1 MEPKESVEKV
11 PDARLGS
18 NAEQFI
24 RAKPEDFVSGQ
35 SQLPIGRYHIGVN
48 LQGGFSFG
56 KVVFPVGLDDDPLA
70 VWEQEQEVPC
80 VGAEAVGGGVE
91 F

>member
-24 RAKPEDFVSGQ
+24 RAKPVDFVSGQ
-35 SQLPIGRYHIGVN
+35 SQLPIGRYRIGVN
-48 LQGGFSFG
+48 LQGGFFVFG
-56 KVVFPVGLDDDPLA
+56 KVVFPVDLDDDPLA
-70 VWEQEQEVPC
+70 VWDQEQEVH
-80 VGAEAVGGGVE
+80 ALARKR
-91 F
+91 